1 MIWKVSGARHRTSL
15 RRVDAAPNLFMPY
28 RQKELTMSAPLGF
41 NSNVV
46 RKTLMVLV
54 STVLTA
60 SSADAFAQ
68 RALSAGPGATGG
80 GNSINGKSV
89 ESYIRDVEDLPGFNE
104 SVKPFLQLLASQNQG
119 FARLFEKTMHELIW
133 VASPVMPAELPPSIT
148 GIPVKTDQTIAQN
161 FTTGVV
167 WIGMPSFNKLT
178 PKGKEQGKLI
188 VHEVFQKMLVFECAP
203 SPGCDYRITKATGI
217 TYRLVHKLF
226 EKNLTKPYS
235 RLEVAGILYD
245 RKLELQ
251 SDTHR
256 AIQQEFEC
264 TQYAQQPSTRWA
276 HGEDVYDCEVVRDR
290 VNGDVFSLGE
300 SDELQRVFR
309 KSVRPGH

>member
-1 MIWKVSGARHRTSL
+1 MGKFQSGQNKPPGSGRKRGTPNKKSL
-15 RRVDAAPNLFMPY
+15 NLGVALDA
-28 RQKELTMSAPLGF
+28 
-41 NSNVV
+41 V
-46 RKTLMVLV
+46 
-54 STVLTA
+54 
-60 SSADAFAQ
+60 
-68 RALSAGPGATGG
+68 
-80 GNSINGKSV
+80 
-89 ESYIRDVEDLPGFNE
+89 
-104 SVKPFLQLLASQNQG
+104 
-119 FARLFEKTMHELIW
+119 
-133 VASPVMPAELPPSIT
+133 
-148 GIPVKTDQTIAQN
+148 
-161 FTTGVV
+161 
-167 WIGMPSFNKLT
+167 
-178 PKGKEQGKLI
+178 
-188 VHEVFQKMLVFECAP
+188 
-203 SPGCDYRITKATGI
+203 DYRVTKATGI

-290 VNGDVFSLGE
+290 ANGDVFSLDG
-300 SDELQRVFR
+300 SDELQGVFR